1 VTDDLDILADL
12 ADDAGRDELRAAL
25 NRALRLLARARA
37 KTEDLVDAVY
47 RAAGDAL
54 IAEGTRETPAPIL
67 THGGGGP
74 EHALWH
80 LTDWQGGKRTVSYSS
95 EVMRS
100 RVHRFVDRAERIT
113 AIQRAD
119 HPVPDCT
126 ILFGGDIL
134 EGLFNFPT
142 QPFEVDATL
151 FEQWGN
157 VSTLMAEVV
166 RRALAMHDHVTVVSE
181 WGNHGR
187 IGSQRDAV
195 PRSDNLDRMAYAT
208 AKLVLAGETRLT
220 WEDGPEDIQKVEIGN
235 YRALLLHGDEVGRHG
250 YVSEKSFLTYLN
262 KLKAGSFGWSFRD
275 AYSGHRHTH
284 DEWAMA
290 DGTGAWYQTG
300 STESDNRYARDGL
313 GSAAQPSQRLHFI
326 EPEKGFVSAQYK
338 IHLGESA

>member
-1 VTDDLDILADL
+1 VGEPRPDRLA
-12 ADDAGRDELRAAL
+12 ARRRAAV
-25 NRALRLLARARA
+25 RQPR
-37 KTEDLVDAVY
+37 
-47 RAAGDAL
+47 
-54 IAEGTRETPAPIL
+54 
-67 THGGGGP
+67 
-74 EHALWH
+74 
-80 LTDWQGGKRTVSYSS
+80 
-95 EVMRS
+95 
-100 RVHRFVDRAERIT
+100 
-113 AIQRAD
+113 
-119 HPVPDCT
+119 PD
-126 ILFGGDIL
+126 G
-134 EGLFNFPT
+134 
-142 QPFEVDATL
+142 
-151 FEQWGN
+151 
-157 VSTLMAEVV
+157 
-166 RRALAMHDHVTVVSE
+166 
-181 WGNHGR
+181 
-187 IGSQRDAV
+187 
-195 PRSDNLDRMAYAT
+195 YAT

-338 IHLGESA
+338 IHLGDNRAGFEIIILTSRMSSTWWHDEAGRRRVDVAKFAAEQTAYVLEYLHRFGIPFDEVTAEKMPALAFFDDTAVRVSPEYPLARAVADFLIATATA